1 MDVLVAGIADP
12 GNAISLLGPLASYTP
27 STFGGSGAI
36 GAAREVAQDAT
47 SALLRRSV
55 LVSIG
60 QVVATYV
67 PTSYD
72 EAMTTMETVTG
83 FIDAELLVA
92 GDAGDDGSYNAMIA
106 LRQAV
111 VSALTTTGATLPAL
125 QAFSFRAPMPALVMA
140 SRLYQDAGRTDE
152 LIQQAD
158 PIHPAFMPTAVKA
171 LAR

>member
-27 STFGGSGAI
+27 STFGGSGVI
-36 GAAREVAQDAT
+36 GDAREVAQDAT
-47 SALLRRSV
+47 SALLRRS
-55 LVSIG
+55 
-60 QVVATYV
+60 
-67 PTSYD
+67 
-72 EAMTTMETVTG
+72 
-83 FIDAELLVA
+83 
-92 GDAGDDGSYNAMIA
+92 A